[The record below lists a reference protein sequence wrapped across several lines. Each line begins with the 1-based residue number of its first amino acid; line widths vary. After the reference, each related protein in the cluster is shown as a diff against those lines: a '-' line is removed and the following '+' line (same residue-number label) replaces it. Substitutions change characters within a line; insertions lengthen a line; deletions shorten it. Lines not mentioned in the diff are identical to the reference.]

1 MLQILLAFDDLLSK
15 ILLLPYMNYRQSNM
29 TAIYK
34 RADIQLYQVYTYQ
47 VENMGN
53 GNESKSDVMYCYA
66 SSTPARTLGMPCWN
80 VTALYTMHLLNMDCM
95 QVVRKIETVSL
106 QSEISCGV
114 CNCAHAQL
122 HAPAEQQW

>member
-15 ILLLPYMNYRQSNM
+15 ILFLPYMNYRQSNM

-34 RADIQLYQVYTYQ
+34 RADMQLYQVYTYQ
-47 VENMGN
+47 VDNMGK

-80 VTALYTMHLLNMDCM
+80 VTALHTMHLLNMDCM
-95 QVVRKIETVSL
+95 LVVHKVETVSL
-106 QSEISCGV
+106 QSAISCSG

-122 HAPAEQQW
+122 PAPAEQQW